1 MRRRDRDGERE
12 RRRSYRRQRDNTFV
26 GKAVTKL
33 KDSHGATETKS
44 SSRNR
49 RFSSHDPS
57 IVSVPTR
64 TSRWRSDGDRGSFD
78 LFASVALLLALSLLR
93 DNGRSRYALLR
104 RQKVEFHVEAGL
116 CRCVVTVG
124 TRIRPPI
131 LNGDRCESLLD
142 AWLIRSAVK
151 TVGER
156 NRSKDS
162 ERFRVYR
169 KLTVCSGA
177 ACDEPNAGRQDVVE
191 VVAAVVVA
199 VVVAGA

>member
-1 MRRRDRDGERE
+1 M
-12 RRRSYRRQRDNTFV
+12 
-26 GKAVTKL
+26 
-33 KDSHGATETKS
+33 
-44 SSRNR
+44 
-49 RFSSHDPS
+49 
-57 IVSVPTR
+57 
-64 TSRWRSDGDRGSFD
+64 
-78 LFASVALLLALSLLR
+78 FASVALLLALSLLR
-93 DNGRSRYALLR
+93 DNGRSRYASLR
-104 RQKVEFHVEAGL
+104 RQKVKFHVETGNAGL

-142 AWLIRSAVK
+142 AWSIRFAVK

-156 NRSKDS
+156 NKSKDS

-191 VVAAVVVA
+191 VAAAAVVA